1 MIVRYTK
8 SQAAAIR
15 DIRLLGDEHWTNLD
29 MIITMINQSIENGTN
44 NSMLLNMVVHEDIV
58 DYLKSN
64 SNLKVV
70 DDKTGQPAG
79 FTLLET
85 IDWI

>member
-15 DIRLLGDEHWTNLD
+15 DIRLLGDDHWTNLD
-29 MIITMINQSIENGTN
+29 MIITMINQSMEDGSYSLI
-44 NSMLLNMVVHEDIV
+44 LLNKVVPDQV
-58 DYLKSN
+58 ADYLKSN
-64 SNLKVV
+64 GNIKVV
-70 DDKTGQPAG
+70 DNKQGQPAG